1 MEISGK
7 LIKILQEVRGEGQRG
22 PWVRGGFVIETDG
35 EYPRQVAFTTF
46 GEERLAMVTT
56 IPLNSPVIVTFQP
69 ESREYQER
77 WYTDL
82 RCSRIQSYVPGQ
94 MPAQT
99 AGYAW
104 PAAPATAPMGAVPQ
118 MGAVPPMGAAPQM
131 AAAPQMPPQA
141 PVAPAAAPQPSFASP
156 LKPEEDLP
164 F

>member
-7 LIKILQEVRGEGQRG
+7 LIKILPEVRGESARG
-22 PWVRGGFVIETDG
+22 PWVRGSFVIETDG
-35 EYPRQVAFTTF
+35 EYPRTVAFTTF
-46 GEERLAMVTT
+46 GEDRLAMVNS
-56 IPLNSPVIVTFQP
+56 IPLNSPVIVSFNP
-69 ESREYQER
+69 ESREYQDR

-94 MPAQT
+94 MPPQT

-104 PAAPATAPMGAVPQ
+104 PAAAP
-118 MGAVPPMGAAPQM
+118 AAPVQPG
-131 AAAPQMPPQA
+131 A
-141 PVAPAAAPQPSFASP
+141 APAAAPAAPAAAPGAPQQAAPASTQPFATP

>member
-7 LIKILQEVRGEGQRG
+7 LFKILQEVRGESQRG

-46 GEERLAMVTT
+46 GEDRLAMVAG
-56 IPLNSPVIVTFQP
+56 IPLGSPVIVTFTP

-82 RCSRIQSYVPGQ
+82 RCSRIQNYIPGQ
-94 MPAQT
+94 MPPQAT
-99 AGYAW
+99 GYAW
-104 PAAPATAPMGAVPQ
+104 PAAAPQ
-118 MGAVPPMGAAPQM
+118 TPMAQPAAP
-131 AAAPQMPPQA
+131 A
-141 PVAPAAAPQPSFASP
+141 APAAAPQQPVAPAAPAPQADFASP
-156 LKPEEDLP
+156 LKPDEDLP